1 MRRNRKR
8 NKNLLGI
15 TLGILG
21 AVIVTLVVILFVI
34 NSFISKDN
42 NQFDNTNI
50 GNTEANNNT
59 GDDIETSSEYMILP
73 DKNGIPVAQ
82 IDIDLNELKQKNQ
95 DVCAFIYIPDT
106 GINCPI
112 VCNDADANY
121 YSNND
126 IENIK
131 GSFIQNYNHKDFSDR
146 MTVVYGKKQ
155 NEKSQFEG
163 IFKYKDKNFYD
174 EHKYIYVCT
183 GEKILTY
190 KVFAAHK
197 AYAEHLVLGYDF
209 TQDGIFLE
217 YLSGVLKGSDG
228 VDSSANIDSDTV
240 IKATDKILTLSERME
255 GEDDYRYLVQGVLV
269 SETQKEE

>member
-34 NSFISKDN
+34 NFFISKEN

-112 VCNDADANY
+112 VCNDVDSNY

-126 IENIK
+126 IANIE

>member
-1 MRRNRKR
+1 MRRNGKR
-8 NKNLLGI
+8 HKNLLGI

-21 AVIVTLVVILFVI
+21 VVIVTLAVILFVI
-34 NSFISKDN
+34 NFFISKEN

-50 GNTEANNNT
+50 ENTETRVNT
-59 GDDIETSSEYMILP
+59 VDEIVPSSEYMIFP

-82 IDIDLNELKQKNQ
+82 IDIDLNELKQANQ

-112 VCNDADANY
+112 VCNETDANY
-121 YSNND
+121 YLNND
-126 IENIK
+126 IANIE
-131 GSFIQNYNHKDFSDR
+131 GTFIQNYNNKDFSDR

-155 NEKSQFEG
+155 DGKSQFEG
-163 IFKYKDKNFYD
+163 IFKFKDKKFYD
-174 EHKYIYVCT
+174 EHKYIYICT

-197 AYAEHLVLGYDF
+197 AYAEHLVIGYDF

-228 VDSSANIDSDTV
+228 VDTSANIDSNTV
-240 IKATDKILTLSERME
+240 IKATDKILTLSERVQ